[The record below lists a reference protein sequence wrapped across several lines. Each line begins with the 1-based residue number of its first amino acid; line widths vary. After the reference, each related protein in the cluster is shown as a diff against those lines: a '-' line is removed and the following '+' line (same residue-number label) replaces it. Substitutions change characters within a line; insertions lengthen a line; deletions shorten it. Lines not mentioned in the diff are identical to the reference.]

1 MKQGLEYL
9 RALAPL
15 GMTGNLNNMERLLS
29 DLGHPERAFRT
40 IHVVGTDGKGSTAF
54 YLSNILA
61 AHGISTGLYTSPHLV
76 NVRERIRVG
85 GVPIPEEDFDRLL
98 LRVKE
103 AAAAASLRA
112 SFFEAVTLAG
122 FLHFA
127 EKRVGAAVVEAGLG
141 GRLDATKTARGEL
154 AVLTS
159 IGLEHT
165 ELLGQTEPAILH
177 EKLGV
182 LSPDATV
189 IVGGIGEALWDDAR
203 EFVKSI
209 PAKILFPRTIE
220 DLEVP
225 NPGKHYVENASL
237 AFAAA
242 QMFLKENFDETKARV
257 ALKSSLW
264 AGRMQRLVDP
274 DGRFRFLLDGAH
286 NPHAVKRLSESL
298 AAYHPGKKFHCIF
311 GALRDKAIDE
321 MIPMLSPF
329 VSEWHVTRT
338 PYPRF
343 REIEDVSSEL
353 ESFGCRVGFSGSVS
367 AGFLKSVERSAQGPV
382 LVTGS
387 LYLIGEVVNLLK
399 NEFDGLKFFRNLELS
414 ENERHGREEKCI

>member
-15 GMTGNLNNMERLLS
+15 GMTGNLDNMERLLS
-29 DLGHPERAFRT
+29 DLGHPEREFRT

-61 AHGISTGLYTSPHLV
+61 EHGISSGLYTSPHLV
-76 NVRERIRVG
+76 NVRERIRING
-85 GVPIPEEDFDRLL
+85 TPISEEDFDRLL
-98 LRVKE
+98 LRVKG
-103 AAAAASLRA
+103 AASASALRV

-122 FLHFA
+122 FIHFA

-141 GRLDATKTARGEL
+141 GRLDATKTAKGEL
-154 AVLTS
+154 VVLTS

-165 ELLGQTEPAILH
+165 ELLGKTESSILH
-177 EKLGV
+177 EKLGI
-182 LSPDATV
+182 LAPNATV
-189 IVGGIGEALWDDAR
+189 LVGGIDSSLRDDAR

-237 AFAAA
+237 SFAAA
-242 QMFLKENFDETKARV
+242 QLFLKKNFDETKARV
-257 ALKSSLW
+257 ALKHSLW
-264 AGRMQRLVDP
+264 TGRMQRLVDS
-274 DGRFRFLLDGAH
+274 DGNFRFLLDGAH
-286 NPHAVKRLSESL
+286 NPHAVKRLAESL
-298 AAYHPGKKFHCIF
+298 AADYPGKKFHCIF
-311 GALRDKAIDE
+311 GALRDKAVDE

-329 VSEWHVTRT
+329 VAEWHATRT

-343 REIEDVSSEL
+343 REIGDVSSEL
-353 ESFGCRVGFSGSVS
+353 ESFGCRVGMSENLS
-367 AGFLKSVERSAQGPV
+367 AEFLKGVERSAKGPV

-387 LYLIGEVVNLLK
+387 LYLIGAVINLLK
-399 NEFDGLKFFRNLELS
+399 NEFDDLKFFRNLELS